1 MNDTSKELLQHKLSM
16 RQIGLFSL
24 LIVLA
29 AQVNL
34 DVFTNNFLVSIGHK
48 LSMRQIGLFSL
59 LIVLAAQVNLDVFTN
74 NFLVSIGILMFPIFV
89 YLFGFLY
96 PSVS

>member
-16 RQIGLFSL
+16 KQVGVLSL

-34 DVFTNNFLVSIGHK
+34 DVFTNNY
-48 LSMRQIGLFSL
+48 
-59 LIVLAAQVNLDVFTN
+59 LDVSNICISVWRNTAHTDHLTIRSRCVFIPY
-74 NFLVSIGILMFPIFV
+74 LDLWDSIRIPYRKCMQSF
-89 YLFGFLY
+89 
-96 PSVS
+96 S